1 MGGAREADTSLAL
14 EPAAPPGELP
24 KAHPSELTRGPNAQT
39 PCHRPL
45 SVTHSGGLPE
55 AAPPLPA
62 RFRKRSS
69 RKLRRPRSA
78 ALPTSATGYCK
89 DGAFRLCPAAPAP
102 PCPRFLA
109 LRVGGTDA
117 TGPPIP
123 ARDDRGAG
131 TAPRRA
137 PRCSRCRR
145 CERCPS

>member
-24 KAHPSELTRGPNAQT
+24 KAHTSELTRGPNAMPQT
-39 PCHRPL
+39 ALRHPL
-45 SVTHSGGLPE
+45 RGLPE

-62 RFRKRSS
+62 RFRKRWS
-69 RKLRRPRSA
+69 RKLRRPRSV

-89 DGAFRLCPAAPAP
+89 DGALRLCPAAPAP

-109 LRVGGTDA
+109 LPVGGTDA